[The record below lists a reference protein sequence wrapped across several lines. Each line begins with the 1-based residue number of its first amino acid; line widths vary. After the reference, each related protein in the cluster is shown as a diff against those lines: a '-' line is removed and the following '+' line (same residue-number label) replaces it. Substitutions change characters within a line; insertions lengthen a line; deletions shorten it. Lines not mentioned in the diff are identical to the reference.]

1 MNKNEYKIGIIS
13 AFSCN
18 LLWGFLPL
26 YWNALKPIE
35 SSVIIFYRIVLMA
48 IICYAVTAFTMR
60 GRNVFQPMV
69 ESRKS
74 FFTYI
79 SAGVVITINW
89 SIYIWAVNAG
99 YVIQTSMGYF
109 LEPLIVCLFG
119 IIFYKEKTN
128 KWKKTAICF
137 AFAGMLV
144 MIIGYREIPLI
155 AVSLGLTFAIYSAI
169 KKSISIHPLQS
180 LLFETIAIAPFALAV
195 IVYMEAKGT
204 GGLQVGGYHYAL
216 LMFAGLCTAVPL
228 GLFSY
233 AANKISLVTIGIC
246 EYISPSI
253 SLILGIFVMNEPFD
267 IIQLAAFAVIWIG
280 LAFFTYGERVEYCE
294 MIKKQEA

>member
-1 MNKNEYKIGIIS
+1 MNKNQYKIGVLS
-13 AFSCN
+13 ALSCN

-48 IICYAVTAFTMR
+48 LICYAISAYSVGARDIFK
-60 GRNVFQPMV
+60 PMV
-69 ESRKS
+69 KNRRT
-74 FFTYI
+74 FLTYI
-79 SAGVVITINW
+79 AAGIVITINW

-99 YVIQTSMGYF
+99 FVIQTSMGYF

-119 IIFYKEKTN
+119 IIIYKERPS
-128 KWKKTAICF
+128 KWKKIAICF
-137 AFAGMLV
+137 AFAGLII
-144 MIIGYREIPLI
+144 MIAGYKEIPLI

-195 IVYMEAKGT
+195 IIYLEANGI
-204 GGLQVGGYHYAL
+204 GGLQVGGHQYVL

-253 SLILGIFVMNEPFD
+253 SLLIGIFILDEPFD
-267 IIQLAAFAVIWIG
+267 AIQLAAFAVIWIG
-280 LAFFTYGERVEYCE
+280 LVFFTYGERVEYCK
-294 MIKKQEA
+294 MIENQEG